1 MLDGYKTLIGIA
13 VAALAQVAGLLGVEF
28 DVLGVTNSIATLAA
42 LGLALYGR
50 LAASRPGP
58 LVKKGKK

>member
-1 MLDGYKTLIGIA
+1 MFDGYKTLIGIA

-28 DVLGVTNSIATLAA
+28 DVLGVTNSVATLAA
-42 LGLALYGR
+42 LVLAVYGR

-58 LVKKGKK
+58 LAKKGKK